1 MRRSIS
7 TRLRKRQKT
16 RTDSASAIQM
26 ASHTPQGERAGGERQ
41 PRFLPWFSTGKCPVC
56 TPAYDPDAN
65 RWELSFE
72 YWLAAT

>member
-26 ASHTPQGERAGGERQ
+26 ASHTPQGERAGGKRQ
-41 PRFLPWFSTGKCPVC
+41 PRFLPWFSTGKCPAC
-56 TPAYDPDAN
+56 TPPYGGP
-65 RWELSFE
+65 RLSPGGTRMLTF
-72 YWLAAT
+72 